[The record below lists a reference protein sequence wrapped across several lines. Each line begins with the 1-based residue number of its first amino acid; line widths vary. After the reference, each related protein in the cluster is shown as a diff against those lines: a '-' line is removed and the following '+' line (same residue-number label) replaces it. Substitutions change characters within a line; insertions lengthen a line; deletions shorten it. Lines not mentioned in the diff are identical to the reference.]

1 MHTVAGVAGVE
12 RAVGVGQAGVEIDP
26 LATVVKR
33 ILPQHPVEPVDPV
46 GSVGHFGAPAV
57 TRRRKHRTEE
67 DPHPVRPRQF
77 GHRADIVGDPLL
89 VDRAVVARDVV
100 RSGQNHDRP
109 RPQRHHVALEPCQHL
124 RRHLS
129 ADTACDETVRVEE
142 RGMSR
147 VPPFGNRI
155 PDEDDLRSYCERRIG
170 SRIPSRIRP
179 IPRLASG

>member
-1 MHTVAGVAGVE
+1 MVELPMHYRKFETDGTKRRVRISEYPLPGYHLVGKRYVSASQATIPRRTTAG
-12 RAVGVGQAGVEIDP
+12 
-26 LATVVKR
+26 
-33 ILPQHPVEPVDPV
+33 
-46 GSVGHFGAPAV
+46 
-57 TRRRKHRTEE
+57 
-67 DPHPVRPRQF
+67 
-77 GHRADIVGDPLL
+77 
-89 VDRAVVARDVV
+89 
-100 RSGQNHDRP
+100 P

-129 ADTACDETVRVEE
+129 ADTACGETVRVEE

-155 PDEDDLRSYCERRIG
+155 PDEDDLRSYCKRRIG